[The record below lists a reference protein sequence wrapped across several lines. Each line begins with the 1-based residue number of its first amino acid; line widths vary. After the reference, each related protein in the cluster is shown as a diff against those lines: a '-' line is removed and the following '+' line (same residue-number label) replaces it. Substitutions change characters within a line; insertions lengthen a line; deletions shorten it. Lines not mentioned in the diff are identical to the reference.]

1 MAAPLKLT
9 QHCKQRCTCVCIL
22 SHVRFCVNLLIIACQ
37 APLPMGFL
45 RHEYW
50 SGLPFPSPG
59 DLPDPGIESASPTL
73 AGGFFT
79 AEQPGK
85 PDCKPG
91 FLYPVRFSTQLL
103 TSSCPQKSL
112 SSQGAS
118 SHSFK
123 GFFII
128 NKEKFPFQLTQ
139 NQVIWDFNYISRMS
153 WLLASKPQIPP
164 TLRGRGFQ
172 KDMNTRKQE
181 SWGPL

>member
-1 MAAPLKLT
+1 MDCSPPGSSVHGTLQARILEWVAAPFSKGSS
-9 QHCKQRCTCVCIL
+9 QPRNQIRVSCI
-22 SHVRFCVNLLIIACQ
+22 
-37 APLPMGFL
+37 
-45 RHEYW
+45 
-50 SGLPFPSPG
+50 
-59 DLPDPGIESASPTL
+59 

-118 SHSFK
+118 SPSFK